1 MMESS
6 KTNIAYPEK
15 PNNNPNELLLEM
27 FCIVLDELIGKYNIL
42 FMYKKIA
49 VYMKQVRK
57 YVKNKIKV
65 DLPWMFTK

>member
-6 KTNIAYPEK
+6 KTNIVYPEK

-42 FMYKKIA
+42 FMYKK
-49 VYMKQVRK
+49 
-57 YVKNKIKV
+57 
-65 DLPWMFTK
+65 